1 MLLALPADAALC
13 QHMVIAADAKSNA
26 AVFVVREPGVFQWVE
41 VQVDDVVQC
50 PHRRLH
56 RALQVGIVLHGKISE
71 GEAGQIADHE
81 LAGAGDRHHHRIAVL
96 RPHLGADMLNG
107 RHILG
112 DLRAE
117 VGAVDHARMAVGVH
131 AVDGVAVKCEGR
143 AGFHRRAQHQP
154 HDILDGDGALFDAGV
169 TDAVQIP
176 FLPLLAPIV
185 LQRVALDGEDIVGT
199 HEMPRRVKIFLRQ
212 FPEQIGIAH
221 GRKHIVRLHAVVA
234 VVGAQLQKLRKILVP
249 RI

>member
-13 QHMVIAADAKSNA
+13 QHMVIAADAKADA

-41 VQVDDVVQC
+41 VQVDDVVQ
-50 PHRRLH
+50 RADGRLH
-56 RALQVGIVLHGKISE
+56 RTLHVGLVLHGKISK

-81 LAGAGDRHHHRIAVL
+81 LAGAGGRYHHRIAVL
-96 RPHLGADMLNG
+96 RLHRGADMLDG

-143 AGFHRRAQHQP
+143 ASFHRRAQHQP

-185 LQRVALDGEDIVGT
+185 LQCVALDGENLMWT
-199 HEMPRRVKIFLRQ
+199 HELPRRVKIFLRQ

-221 GRKHIVRLHAVVA
+221 GRKHVVRLHAVVA
-234 VVGAQLQKLRKILVP
+234 VVGAQLQKLREILVP

>member
-1 MLLALPADAALC
+1 M
-13 QHMVIAADAKSNA
+13 
-26 AVFVVREPGVFQWVE
+26 VREPGVFQRVE
-41 VQVDDVVQC
+41 VEVDDVVQ
-50 PHRRLH
+50 RADGRLH
-56 RALQVGIVLHGKISE
+56 RALHVGIVLHGKISK

-81 LAGAGDRHHHRIAVL
+81 LAGAGGRHHHRVAVL
-96 RPHLGADMLNG
+96 RLHRGADMLDG
-107 RHILG
+107 RHVLR

-117 VGAVDHARMAVGVH
+117 IGAIDHARVAVGVH
-131 AVDGVAVKCEGR
+131 AVDGVAVKGEGR
-143 AGFHRRAQHQP
+143 AGLYRRAQHQP
-154 HDILDGDGALFDAGV
+154 HDVLDGDGTLFDAGV

-221 GRKHIVRLHAVVA
+221 GRKHVVRLHAVVA
-234 VVGAQLQKLRKILVP
+234 VVGAQLQKLREILVP